1 MDGIIRQKRFV
12 KGNLFT
18 TTLMC
23 ASLGAV
29 LVVGGMLF
37 LWPWDV
43 PASLVIL
50 RPGMAK
56 TAREARDASAAAG
69 RNAARRTAVEYAAK
83 HLQ

>member
-18 TTLMC
+18 TTLIF
-23 ASLGAV
+23 ASLGTV

-56 TAREARDASAAAG
+56 TARGARDASAAAG
-69 RNAARRTAVEYAAK
+69 RSAARKTASEYAAK